1 MTKIAIDIVLLP
13 SDSIMKDIISLIN
26 YSAESVIKLNT
37 NNCLPHISL
46 AMAAVDQS
54 SVSAISKSLDH
65 LARKVEAPSIR
76 MTKTKTIIIEL
87 SKLHLAS
94 FELIQPFID
103 DDEVNTRMFI
113 SPPDVADISTTWV
126 KHYFDNLDN
135 FNPHI
140 TLGEGIVT
148 QLEETV
154 EFTANRLAL
163 CHLGS
168 YCTCRKVLFETTLG
182 PV

>member
-76 MTKTKTIIIEL
+76 MTKTKTNIIDNGKYISDISIKVTNEL

-103 DDEVNTRMFI
+103 DDEVSTRMFI
-113 SPPDVADISTTWV
+113 SPPDVADISTT
-126 KHYFDNLDN
+126 
-135 FNPHI
+135 
-140 TLGEGIVT
+140 
-148 QLEETV
+148 
-154 EFTANRLAL
+154 
-163 CHLGS
+163 
-168 YCTCRKVLFETTLG
+168 
-182 PV
+182 

>member
-76 MTKTKTIIIEL
+76 MTKTKTNIIDNGKYISDISIKVTNEL

-103 DDEVNTRMFI
+103 D
-113 SPPDVADISTTWV
+113 
-126 KHYFDNLDN
+126 
-135 FNPHI
+135 
-140 TLGEGIVT
+140 GEGIVT